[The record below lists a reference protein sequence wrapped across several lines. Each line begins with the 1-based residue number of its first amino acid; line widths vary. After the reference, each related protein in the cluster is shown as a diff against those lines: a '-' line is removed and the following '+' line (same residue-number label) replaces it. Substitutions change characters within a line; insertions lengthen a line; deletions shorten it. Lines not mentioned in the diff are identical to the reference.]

1 MSLLIENGTVLTA
14 GKAAA
19 VLPNHSVLIE
29 NGCISRIAPKSQFK
43 RFAGKRIDA
52 SRKVVAPGFIN
63 AHTHFYSTFARGLT
77 KTKPA
82 GNFVDVLKNL
92 WWRLDSAL
100 TTEDCYYSALI
111 ALLDAIR
118 HGTTTLI
125 DHHAS
130 PHAVRGSLSAIEK
143 AVKQTGLRACLCYE
157 LSDRD
162 GARIS
167 KEGLEENVSFI
178 RHCQRSSSAVQGS
191 RFKVQG
197 SKFPTSAQPKTAAL
211 FGLHAAFTLKD
222 ATLEK
227 AAALGHELGTGF
239 HIHVAEAESD
249 QQYSQQKHHLRVV
262 ERLNKFGILGPKSIA
277 AHCVHVNRREMDILS
292 QTQTAVVHNPQSNL
306 NNAVGIADV
315 VSMTKRNVL
324 VGLGTD
330 AMTTNMLEEVRAA
343 VWAQHHRA
351 QDPSVGFGEV
361 VSALLFNNPKIA
373 ERCFNL
379 PLGELREGCPGDAV
393 VIDYD
398 PPTPLEAGNSFRP
411 HGLWHVPGRGGY
423 DHCRRQ
429 SADAEQAPDARSRRA
444 AHQRPRPRVGEETME
459 EALVPRQRELIAAS
473 GLEGRTTCS
482 PSPQPSPLG
491 RESLKANLST
501 FSGVPASPSRWRPF
515 SLSLRERVGV
525 RGNATSDRLGL
536 RMYRNLPVGA
546 LAQRLPP
553 LEPQGHCF

>member
-14 GKAAA
+14 GSTPA

-29 NGCISRIAPKSQFK
+29 NGYITRVAPKNQFK
-43 RFAGKRIDA
+43 RSAARRIDA

-82 GNFVDVLKNL
+82 GNFVEVLKNL

-130 PHAVRGSLSAIEK
+130 PRAVRGSLPAIEK

-167 KEGLEENVSFI
+167 KEGLEENVAFI
-178 RHCQRSSSAVQGS
+178 RRCRKKEDRRRRAEDGGRDSAVQGS

-197 SKFPTSAQPKTAAL
+197 SKFAPSPQPSTLNSQPTTSAL

-227 AAALGHELGTGF
+227 AAVLGQELGTGF

-262 ERLNKFGILGPKSIA
+262 ERLHKFGILGSGSIA
-277 AHCVHVNRREMDILS
+277 AHCVHVNRRELDLLAE
-292 QTQTAVVHNPQSNL
+292 TQTAVVHNPQSNL

-315 VSMTKRNVL
+315 VSMAKRNVL

-330 AMTTNMLEEVRAA
+330 AMTTNMLEELRVA
-343 VWAQHHRA
+343 VWAQHLRA
-351 QDPSVGFGEV
+351 QDPSVGFSEV
-361 VSALLFNNPKIA
+361 VSGLIYNNPIIA
-373 ERCFNL
+373 GRTFNL
-379 PLGELREGCPGDAV
+379 PLGELREGCPADV
-393 VIDYD
+393 VLIDYD
-398 PPTPLEAGNSFRP
+398 PPTPLEAGNSFG
-411 HGLWHVPGRGGY
+411 HIVFGMSQAAVDTTIVGGRVLMQNKRLTL
-423 DHCRRQ
+423 DLDEPRIN
-429 SADAEQAPDARSRRA
+429 ARA
-444 AHQRPRPRVGEETME
+444 
-459 EALVPRQRELIAAS
+459 RE
-473 GLEGRTTCS
+473 
-482 PSPQPSPLG
+482 
-491 RESLKANLST
+491 
-501 FSGVPASPSRWRPF
+501 
-515 SLSLRERVGV
+515 
-525 RGNATSDRLGL
+525 
-536 RMYRNLPVGA
+536 
-546 LAQRLPP
+546 
-553 LEPQGHCF
+553 

>member
-1 MSLLIENGTVLTA
+1 MSLLIENGTVLTG

-29 NGCISRIAPKSQFK
+29 DGCITQVAPKNCFK
-43 RFAGKRIDA
+43 RCAARRLDA
-52 SRKVVAPGFIN
+52 SRKVIAPGFIN

-111 ALLDAIR
+111 ALLDSIR

-130 PHAVRGSLSAIEK
+130 PQAVRGSLSAIEK

-167 KEGLEENVSFI
+167 EQGLEENVSFI
-178 RHCQRSSSAVQGS
+178 RHCQRSSQRQSAANDHQLS
-191 RFKVQG
+191 TINYQP
-197 SKFPTSAQPKTAAL
+197 STSAL

-227 AAALGHELGTGF
+227 AAALGQELGTGF

-249 QQYSQQKHHLRVV
+249 QQYSRQKHHLRVV
-262 ERLNKFGILGPKSIA
+262 ERLNRFGILGPRSIA
-277 AHCVHVNRREMDILS
+277 AHCVHVNRRELDILS

-306 NNAVGIADV
+306 NNAVGISDIVAM
-315 VSMTKRNVL
+315 SKKNVL

-330 AMTTNMLEEVRAA
+330 AMTTNMLEELRVAL
-343 VWAQHHRA
+343 WAQHLRA
-351 QDPSVGFGEV
+351 KNPSVGFAEV
-361 VSALLFNNPKIA
+361 VSALFFNNPRIA
-373 ERCFNL
+373 ERSFNL
-379 PLGELREGCPGDAV
+379 SLGEVRVGCPGDV
-393 VIDYD
+393 VIIDYD
-398 PPTPLEAGNSFRP
+398 PPTPLEASNSFG
-411 HGLWHVPGRGGY
+411 HMVFGMSQAAVDTTIVGGRVLMEGKRLTL
-423 DHCRRQ
+423 DLDEPRIN
-429 SADAEQAPDARSRRA
+429 ARA
-444 AHQRPRPRVGEETME
+444 
-459 EALVPRQRELIAAS
+459 RELAKK
-473 GLEGRTTCS
+473 LW
-482 PSPQPSPLG
+482 
-491 RESLKANLST
+491 K
-501 FSGVPASPSRWRPF
+501 
-515 SLSLRERVGV
+515 
-525 RGNATSDRLGL
+525 RL
-536 RMYRNLPVGA
+536 
-546 LAQRLPP
+546 
-553 LEPQGHCF
+553 

>member
-14 GKAAA
+14 GKTPA
-19 VLPNHSVLIE
+19 VLSNHSVLIE
-29 NGCISRIAPKSQFK
+29 NGCIARIAPKNQFR

-82 GNFVDVLKNL
+82 GDFVGVLKNL

-130 PHAVRGSLSAIEK
+130 PQAVRGSLPAIEK

-167 KEGLEENVSFI
+167 KEGIEENVAFI
-178 RHCQRSSSAVQGS
+178 RSCQRSLGREVGRAVPSAPKKVSKAGGAGMPLQS
-191 RFKVQG
+191 RG
-197 SKFPTSAQPKTAAL
+197 ALGTARPTSKPQTQRSTLDSQPATAAL

-249 QQYSQQKHHLRVV
+249 QQYSQEKHHMRVV
-262 ERLNKFGILGPKSIA
+262 ERLNKFGILGPRSIA
-277 AHCVHVNRREMDILS
+277 AHCVHVNRRELDILS
-292 QTQTAVVHNPQSNL
+292 ETRTAIVHNPQSNM
-306 NNAVGIADV
+306 NNAVGIADI
-315 VSMTKRNVL
+315 VSMAKRNVL

-330 AMTTNMLEEVRAA
+330 AMTTNMLEELRSA
-343 VWAQHHRA
+343 VWAQHLFARN
-351 QDPSVGFGEV
+351 PSVGFSEV

-373 ERCFNL
+373 ERSFGL
-379 PLGELREGCPGDAV
+379 PLGELREGCPADV
-393 VIDYD
+393 VLIDYD
-398 PPTPLEAGNSFRP
+398 PPTPLEAGNTFGHFVFGMSQSAVDTTIVGGRVLMEHKRLTLDLDEP
-411 HGLWHVPGRGGY
+411 RINARARELAAGLW
-423 DHCRRQ
+423 
-429 SADAEQAPDARSRRA
+429 
-444 AHQRPRPRVGEETME
+444 
-459 EALVPRQRELIAAS
+459 
-473 GLEGRTTCS
+473 
-482 PSPQPSPLG
+482 
-491 RESLKANLST
+491 K
-501 FSGVPASPSRWRPF
+501 
-515 SLSLRERVGV
+515 
-525 RGNATSDRLGL
+525 RL
-536 RMYRNLPVGA
+536 
-546 LAQRLPP
+546 
-553 LEPQGHCF
+553 

>member
-1 MSLLIENGTVLTA
+1 
-14 GKAAA
+14 
-19 VLPNHSVLIE
+19 LPNHSVLIE
-29 NGCISRIAPKSQFK
+29 NGCITRIAPKNQFK

-52 SRKVVAPGFIN
+52 SRKVVTPGFIN

-77 KTKPA
+77 TTKPA
-82 GNFVDVLKNL
+82 GNFVEVLKNL

-130 PHAVRGSLSAIEK
+130 PQAVPGSLTAIEK

-157 LSDRD
+157 VSDRD

-167 KEGLEENVSFI
+167 KEGLEENVAFI
-178 RHCQRSSSAVQGS
+178 RHCQSSLSKVGRAVPSGRTSGS
-191 RFKVQG
+191 QL
-197 SKFPTSAQPKTAAL
+197 STLNSQPAISAL

-227 AAALGHELGTGF
+227 AAALGQELGTGF

-249 QQYSQQKHHLRVV
+249 QQDSQQKHHLRVV
-262 ERLNKFGILGPKSIA
+262 ERLNKFGILGPRSIA
-277 AHCVHVNRREMDILS
+277 AHCVHVNRRELDILS
-292 QTQTAVVHNPQSNL
+292 QTETAVVHNPQSNL

-315 VSMTKRNVL
+315 VSMTQRNVL

-330 AMTTNMLEEVRAA
+330 AMTTNMLEELRAA

-361 VSALLFNNPKIA
+361 VSALFFNNPKIA
-373 ERCFNL
+373 ERSFGL
-379 PLGELREGCPGDAV
+379 PLGELREGCLGDVV

-398 PPTPLEAGNSFRP
+398 PPTPLEAGNSFG
-411 HGLWHVPGRGGY
+411 HMVFGMSQAAVDTTIVGGRVLMENKRLTL
-423 DHCRRQ
+423 DLDEPRIN
-429 SADAEQAPDARSRRA
+429 ARA
-444 AHQRPRPRVGEETME
+444 
-459 EALVPRQRELIAAS
+459 RELAKK
-473 GLEGRTTCS
+473 LW
-482 PSPQPSPLG
+482 
-491 RESLKANLST
+491 K
-501 FSGVPASPSRWRPF
+501 
-515 SLSLRERVGV
+515 
-525 RGNATSDRLGL
+525 RL
-536 RMYRNLPVGA
+536 
-546 LAQRLPP
+546 
-553 LEPQGHCF
+553 

>member
-1 MSLLIENGTVLTA
+1 MSLLIENGTVLTG
-14 GKAAA
+14 GKAAT

-29 NGCISRIAPKSQFK
+29 NGYITSIAPKNRFK
-43 RFAGKRIDA
+43 QFAGKRIDA
-52 SRKVVAPGFIN
+52 TRKVVAPGFIN

-111 ALLDAIR
+111 ALLDSIR

-130 PHAVRGSLSAIEK
+130 PQAVRGSLSAIEK

-167 KEGLEENVSFI
+167 KEGLEENVAII
-178 RHCQRSSSAVQGS
+178 RRCQSAEARGQKSAVQGS
-191 RFKVQG
+191 GFKVQG
-197 SKFPTSAQPKTAAL
+197 SRFTRHSQPSTLNPQPTTAAL

-227 AAALGHELGTGF
+227 AAALGQELGTGF

-262 ERLNKFGILGPKSIA
+262 ERLHKFGILGSRSIA
-277 AHCVHVNRREMDILS
+277 AHCVHVNRRELDLLAE
-292 QTQTAVVHNPQSNL
+292 TQTAVVHNPQSNL
-306 NNAVGIADV
+306 NNAVGVADV

-330 AMTTNMLEEVRAA
+330 AMTTNMLEELRVA
-343 VWAQHHRA
+343 VWAQHLRA
-351 QDPSVGFGEV
+351 RNPSVGFSEV
-361 VSALLFNNPKIA
+361 VSALLFNNPRIA
-373 ERCFNL
+373 ERSFGL
-379 PLGELREGCPGDAV
+379 PLGELREGCPGDV
-393 VIDYD
+393 VLIDYD
-398 PPTPLEAGNSFRP
+398 PPTPLEAGNSFG
-411 HGLWHVPGRGGY
+411 HMVFGMSQAAVDTTIVGGRVLMENKRLTL
-423 DHCRRQ
+423 DLDEPRINT
-429 SADAEQAPDARSRRA
+429 RA
-444 AHQRPRPRVGEETME
+444 
-459 EALVPRQRELIAAS
+459 RELAAK
-473 GLEGRTTCS
+473 L
-482 PSPQPSPLG
+482 
-491 RESLKANLST
+491 
-501 FSGVPASPSRWRPF
+501 W
-515 SLSLRERVGV
+515 
-525 RGNATSDRLGL
+525 
-536 RMYRNLPVGA
+536 
-546 LAQRLPP
+546 QRL
-553 LEPQGHCF
+553 